1 MKIESEQKFSVKDFR
16 QIKTVLQGCKAGS
29 TEWYFEQNTVFD
41 DQQGSLR
48 QKGIL
53 LRLRKGLTDK
63 ITLKVPLQDHSS
75 KIVKKMQE
83 LESRVGSVDEIQSI
97 FAVLGYQVWL
107 RYEKFR
113 RIWNLDDFKI
123 CLDILPFGRYVEI
136 EGPEKGLLSM
146 AARLG
151 LDPGAGS
158 SLTYHELHRQ
168 FRQNQGLGP
177 EPDFVFQ
184 EEDRQKLLMDL
195 NNQQTESS
203 GRSIACF

>member
-1 MKIESEQKFSVKDFR
+1 MFMNIESEQKFCVNDFT
-16 QIKTVLQGCKAGS
+16 QIEGILERFGARS
-29 TEWYFEQNTVFD
+29 TGWYFEQNTVFD

-53 LRLRKGLTDK
+53 LRLRKGHTDK
-63 ITLKVPLQDHSS
+63 ITMKLPLKDPFPGP
-75 KIVKKMQE
+75 VKQMQE
-83 LESRVGSVDEIQSI
+83 LESRVDSLDSIQSI

-113 RIWNLDDFKI
+113 RTWDLNDCRI

-136 EGPEKGLLSM
+136 EGQEQEILTM

-151 LDPGAGS
+151 LDPDAGL
-158 SLTYHELHRQ
+158 SLTYHDL
-168 FRQNQGLGP
+168 NQQTRKEQGRAP

-184 EEDRQKLLMDL
+184 DDQRRELFLALDIKQDL
-195 NNQQTESS
+195 
-203 GRSIACF
+203 